1 MIVSLSLCFYSLT
14 WCSNPLRHDAAS
26 LFSFRFSLGGLF
38 SFPLL
43 FFSNCYLNSFVF
55 FLSILTL
62 TENKRFLGLINKMPV
77 SLSNH
82 QVPKLRAFI
91 RGSSSCVVD
100 PPDVSF
106 SEAQHIADKSTTIIQ
121 EFRTNQISKSDAWF
135 LLAKVFL
142 SKSVPLLPLMED
154 FNTVETLLVCFFV
167 PLALP
172 LVLICLFFFFVFVA
186 LVFVFVCA
194 IEAFLVVLLFS
205 FPTSTTT
212 STTTKK
218 NNSNS
223 TPTTTDNTV
232 L

>member
-1 MIVSLSLCFYSLT
+1 
-14 WCSNPLRHDAAS
+14 
-26 LFSFRFSLGGLF
+26 
-38 SFPLL
+38 
-43 FFSNCYLNSFVF
+43 
-55 FLSILTL
+55 
-62 TENKRFLGLINKMPV
+62 MPV

-91 RGSSSCVVD
+91 RGSSSCVID
-100 PPDVSF
+100 PPDASF
-106 SEAQHIADKSTTIIQ
+106 SEAQQIADKSTTIIQ

-142 SKSVPLLPLMED
+142 SKSVPLLPLSMMED

-186 LVFVFVCA
+186 LVFVLLCA
-194 IEAFLVVLLFS
+194 IEAFLLVVLLFK
-205 FPTSTTT
+205 FPTTTTTTT
-212 STTTKK
+212 SK
-218 NNSNS
+218 NYNNNNNS